1 MEAFSER
8 LLREHQPAW
17 QAMQQ
22 HPFVTDIEQ
31 DRLPTVVFNR
41 YQIIDLSIFSFA
53 TCAGSTV
60 LGIGALVS
68 ERPQKV
74 TSRRTFSFP

>member
-22 HPFVTDIEQ
+22 HPFVTDI
-31 DRLPTVVFNR
+31 DTGSSADSRLQP
-41 YQIIDLSIFSFA
+41 LS
-53 TCAGSTV
+53 GV
-60 LGIGALVS
+60 
-68 ERPQKV
+68 
-74 TSRRTFSFP
+74 

>member
-31 DRLPTVVFNR
+31 DRRTDSRLQP
-41 YQIIDLSIFSFA
+41 LS
-53 TCAGSTV
+53 GV
-60 LGIGALVS
+60 
-68 ERPQKV
+68 
-74 TSRRTFSFP
+74 

>member
-41 YQIIDLSIFSFA
+41 YLVFEGNFVA
-53 TCAGSTV
+53 TAIAILPRGQQSAGYSTA
-60 LGIGALVS
+60 ALADWRA
-68 ERPQKV
+68 ECPG
-74 TSRRTFSFP
+74 